1 MWLARS
7 VKLSPYHQQSIMRV
21 LSRNLRTRGAYV
33 LRTASV
39 ESTSR
44 IGATAVGPGFV
55 LLLFFALFNPRC
67 AVLLSL

>member
-1 MWLARS
+1 
-7 VKLSPYHQQSIMRV
+7 MRV